1 MTYEEKLV
9 KLIEVSKQE
18 GSAIRKKIAVNDL
31 LRLVEGDLS
40 NIGDGILENRVVLV
54 RGEKIGCGYFK
65 GIAEH
70 YSLAPRTRTVFGIE
84 VEEFEDADFK
94 GGCYISVYDVYF
106 SYEGMRFVSGLASYL
121 SKVASLPLEFK
132 HPHEAAAVAD
142 AMNRLMNISVE
153 DAEAVNKLLDSRMEN
168 QNEKND

>member
-18 GSAIRKKIAVNDL
+18 GSAIRKNIAVDDL

-54 RGEKIGCGYFK
+54 RGEKISCGYFK

-70 YSLAPRTRTVFGIE
+70 YSLAPRTRTVFGVE
-84 VEEFEDADFK
+84 VEEFEDKDFEE
-94 GGCYISVYDVYF
+94 GCCPRAYVVHPSIWRDGFDWGSVYNQVKSEDLT
-106 SYEGMRFVSGLASYL
+106 LAF
-121 SKVASLPLEFK
+121 KNAS
-132 HPHEAAAVAD
+132 EAAAVAD

-153 DAEAVNKLLDSRMEN
+153 DAEAVNKLLDSRMES
-168 QNEKND
+168 

>member
-18 GSAIRKKIAVNDL
+18 DSAINRNITVDDL

-54 RGEKIGCGYFK
+54 QGKKLGCGFFR

-70 YSLAPRTRTVFGIE
+70 YSLAHRTRAVFGVE
-84 VEEFEDADFK
+84 VEEFEDADFDEDGAVVAFEVGIDLK
-94 GGCYISVYDVYF
+94 SGIYDIIH
-106 SYEGMRFVSGLASYL
+106 EGYYRKSEL
-121 SKVASLPLEFK
+121 SLTIPLLFK
-132 HPHEAAAVAD
+132 RGSEAAAVAD
-142 AMNRLMNISVE
+142 AMNRFLNISVE
-153 DAEAVNKLLDSRMEN
+153 DAEAVNKLLDSRTES
-168 QNEKND
+168 